1 MIDRLNVI
9 VHNQPEWLRSLI
21 NQASAVSSS
30 SSTLVSTIISNTSL
44 AYKGIQSINSS
55 IPPLFQALRYH
66 GGKIRLEVLQFGSVQ
81 FPNSFY
87 LLQKIWWRSA
97 SKWIQTIWMKEIITS
112 NNKND
117 WRGDWQDL
125 ISNLGPASKQIYW

>member
-66 GGKIRLEVLQFGSVQ
+66 GGKIRLEVLLFGSVQ

-117 WRGDWQDL
+117 WQGDWQDL